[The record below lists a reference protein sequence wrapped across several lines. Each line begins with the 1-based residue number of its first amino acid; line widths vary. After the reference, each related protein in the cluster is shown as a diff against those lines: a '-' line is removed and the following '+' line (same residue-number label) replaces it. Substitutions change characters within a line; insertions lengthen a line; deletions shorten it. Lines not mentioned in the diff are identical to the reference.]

1 MATSYNSI
9 LSDWK
14 KGNFDPIYL
23 LYGEEEY
30 FIDDLVSFAEKN
42 ILDEGEKA
50 FNQIVLYGKEIDY
63 KNILD
68 NAYQFPMMASRRVV
82 IVKELQEMR
91 DVAGLEV
98 YFEKPAE
105 QTVLILAHKHKKFDG
120 RKKIWKTAVA
130 NSTAFNSKKIYDNK
144 IPGFIS
150 KQLTGLGI
158 NIEPHAADM
167 MATYLGNDLSKV
179 MNEVNKLSIL
189 KEKGSTITKDDV
201 HEQIGISKEFNVF
214 EFQNALGKKDTLVSY
229 RIADYFGQNSKKINI
244 VPILGSLIGFYQ
256 KIALAKSNP
265 NGKAG
270 DLASLLGVSPY
281 FVQQYTTAARNY
293 SGNQLRNAFKVLKET
308 DLKSKG
314 VGSVST
320 PQGQLLREMVFGLL
334 KP

>member
-1 MATSYNSI
+1 MAVTYNSI

-14 KGNFDPIYL
+14 KGKFDPIYL

-30 FIDDLVSFAEKN
+30 FIDDLVSFAERQ

-50 FNQIVLYGKEIDY
+50 FNQIVLYGKEIGY
-63 KNILD
+63 QNILD
-68 NAYQFPMMASRRVV
+68 NTYQFPMMASRRVV
-82 IVKELQEMR
+82 IVKELQEMG
-91 DVAGLEV
+91 DVDGLAV

-105 QTVLILAHKHKKFDG
+105 QTVLVLAYKHKKFDK

-130 NSTAFNSKKIYDNK
+130 NSTSFESKKVYDNK
-144 IPGFIS
+144 IPAFIS
-150 KQLTGLGI
+150 KQLNSLGI

-167 MATYLGNDLSKV
+167 MGTYLGNDLSKV
-179 MNEVNKLSIL
+179 MNEINKLAIS
-189 KEKGSTITKDDV
+189 KEKGGTVTKDDV

-214 EFQNALGKKDTLVSY
+214 EFQNALGKKDSLASY
-229 RIADYFGQNSKKINI
+229 QIANYFGENSKKVNI

-256 KIALAKSNP
+256 KIAIAKANP
-265 NGKAG
+265 SARGG
-270 DLASLLGVSPY
+270 ELASLLGVSPY
-281 FVQQYTTAARNY
+281 FVQQYSSAAKNY

-320 PQGQLLREMVFGLL
+320 PQGQLLKELVFGLL
-334 KP
+334 KK

>member
-1 MATSYNSI
+1 MAVTHSSI

-14 KGNFDPIYL
+14 KGKFDPVYL

-30 FIDDLVSFAEKN
+30 FIDDLVSFAEKH
-42 ILDEGEKA
+42 ILDDGEKA
-50 FNQIVLYGKEIDY
+50 FNQIVLYGKEIGY
-63 KNILD
+63 QNILD

-82 IVKELQEMR
+82 IVKEIQEMR
-91 DVAGLEV
+91 DIDGLAV
-98 YFEKPAE
+98 YFDQPAE
-105 QTVLILAHKHKKFDG
+105 QTVLILAHKHKKIDK

-130 NSTAFNSKKIYDNK
+130 NSTSFESKKVYDNK
-144 IPGFIS
+144 IPAFIS
-150 KQLTGLGI
+150 KQLDGLGI

-167 MATYLGNDLSKV
+167 MGTYLGNDLSKV
-179 MNEVNKLSIL
+179 MNEINKLSIM
-189 KEKGSTITKDDV
+189 KEKGATVTKDDV

-214 EFQNALGKKDTLVSY
+214 EFQNALGKKDSLASY
-229 RIADYFGQNSKKINI
+229 RIANYFGENSKRVNI

-265 NGKAG
+265 NVKAK

-281 FVQQYTTAARNY
+281 FVNQYTTAARNY

-320 PQGQLLREMVFGLL
+320 PQGQLLRELVYGLL

>member
-1 MATSYNSI
+1 VAATHNSI

-14 KGNFDPIYL
+14 KGKFDPIYL
-23 LYGEEEY
+23 LYGDEEY
-30 FIDDLVSFAEKN
+30 FIDDLVSFAERQ

-50 FNQIVLYGKEIDY
+50 FNQIVLYGKEIGY
-63 KNILD
+63 QNILD

-91 DVAGLEV
+91 DIDGLAV

-105 QTVLILAHKHKKFDG
+105 QTVLVLAHKHKKLDK

-130 NSTAFNSKKIYDNK
+130 KSTSFESKKVYDNK
-144 IPGFIS
+144 IPAFIS
-150 KQLTGLGI
+150 KQLNVLGI

-167 MATYLGNDLSKV
+167 MGTYLGNDLSKV
-179 MNEVNKLSIL
+179 MNEINKLAIS
-189 KEKGSTITKDDV
+189 KEKGSTVTKDEV

-214 EFQNALGKKDTLVSY
+214 EFQNALGKKDSLASY
-229 RIADYFGQNSKKINI
+229 RIANYFGENSKKVNI

-256 KIALAKSNP
+256 KIAIAKASP
-265 NGKAG
+265 GTRG
-270 DLASLLGVSPY
+270 GELASLLGVSPY
-281 FVQQYTTAARNY
+281 FVQQYSTAAKNY
-293 SGNQLRNAFKVLKET
+293 SANQLRNAFKILKET

-320 PQGQLLREMVFGLL
+320 PQGQLLKELVFGLL
-334 KP
+334 KN